1 MDTIASCAFGVNA
14 ESFSNKTSNFVA
26 FANKIFESRPIDG
39 LKILMTI
46 IPGGYKLLKALNI
59 SLNKKFETE
68 FFYQVIIASLNN
80 RRQTKSRRNDII
92 DLLDAIKGD
101 DVDINMN
108 ENEEQFEKVVY
119 SEI

>member
-46 IPGGYKLLKALNI
+46 IPGGYKLLKTLNI

-80 RRQTKSRRNDII
+80 RLIMLNKRLKPEDPGP
-92 DLLDAIKGD
+92 DKGD
-101 DVDINMN
+101 HRNGDKNKQNPSLVLNP
-108 ENEEQFEKVVY
+108 
-119 SEI
+119 